1 MNNESIKDVNIEYII
16 LLAFLKVVLRKKTL
30 DISHG
35 MFISIH
41 LFIYLFMAVNEQWQ
55 IIIIIVNA
63 MISQSQKDKL

>member
-1 MNNESIKDVNIEYII
+1 MNNESIKDVNIKYII

-41 LFIYLFMAVNEQWQ
+41 LFIYLWQ
-55 IIIIIVNA
+55 LMNN
-63 MISQSQKDKL
+63 DK

>member
-30 DISHG
+30 DISHR

-41 LFIYLFMAVNEQWQ
+41 LFIYLWQ
-55 IIIIIVNA
+55 LMNN
-63 MISQSQKDKL
+63 DK